1 MKKLLVANGELQ
13 NIPTHWAN
21 EDTAQNIYLIS
32 DQRPNYS
39 HADYKHFRECT
50 FACFDDVETYSKVK
64 LTPSLLE
71 ALAGCESQALKMM
84 ERYEFYRNLFSYD
97 ARINLYHKQLQY
109 WYNYL
114 VSNQIECVV
123 FSVVPHVVYD
133 YIIYCLCKFLKI
145 RTILLYRI
153 TIVVGKNV
161 SVYAFED
168 LHLQAPDI
176 YDRYIFNLNNPE
188 AHVLS
193 KRIGSYYEFRE
204 GVAGKTF
211 TGISNKKLSKY
222 INPTAYAR
230 SIRYRLGYWNEW
242 RKYISCAD
250 LLARAT
256 AAIVR
261 SKHVEFRSTSQP
273 YLDCQ
278 YVYVALH
285 YQPECSTS
293 PMGGHFVYQDLMVNL
308 LMSTIPQNWKIYIK
322 GHLRAG
328 LSPTLAHRLAF
339 DERTTLVD
347 EQFSSIQLIKHA
359 TAVATVTGTAGFE
372 AVMNLVPVLMF
383 GSYFYQH
390 APGVFKISNFDDL
403 TQAILSIGTNTV
415 GLTEEKLLAFL
426 KALDERTIEGWVDNR
441 YQAMCKISPQE
452 NCMRISNLIQ
462 SSLIGY
468 QS

>member
-21 EDTAQNIYLIS
+21 EDTAHNIYLIS
-32 DQRPNYS
+32 DERPNYP
-39 HADYKHFRECT
+39 HADYKHFRKCT
-50 FACFDDVETYSKVK
+50 FACFDDVGTYSNIK
-64 LTPSLLE
+64 LTPALLE
-71 ALAGCESQALKMM
+71 ALAGCESQSLKMM

-114 VSNQIECVV
+114 VFNHIECVV

-153 TIVVGKNV
+153 TIVVGQNV

-176 YDRYIFNLNNPE
+176 HERYLFNLNNPD

-193 KRIGSYYEFRE
+193 KRISSYYEFRE

-211 TGISNKKLSKY
+211 TGVSKKKVSKY
-222 INPTAYAR
+222 LNPAAYVR
-230 SIRYRLGYWNEW
+230 SIQYRLSYWNEW
-242 RKYISCAD
+242 RRYISCAD
-250 LLARAT
+250 LLARAM
-256 AAIVR
+256 AAIVL

-273 YLDCQ
+273 DLDCQ

-293 PMGGHFVYQDLMVNL
+293 PMGGYFVYQDLMVNL
-308 LMSTIPQNWKIYIK
+308 LMSTIPKNWKIYIK

-347 EQFSSIQLIKHA
+347 KHFSSIQLIKHA

-383 GSYFYQH
+383 GCYFYQH
-390 APGVFKISNFDDL
+390 APGVFKIYNHDDL
-403 TQAILSIGTNTV
+403 IQAILSISTNTV

-441 YQAMCKISPQE
+441 YQAMCNITPQE
-452 NCMRISNLIQ
+452 NCKIISNLIQ
-462 SSLIGY
+462 STLTGY